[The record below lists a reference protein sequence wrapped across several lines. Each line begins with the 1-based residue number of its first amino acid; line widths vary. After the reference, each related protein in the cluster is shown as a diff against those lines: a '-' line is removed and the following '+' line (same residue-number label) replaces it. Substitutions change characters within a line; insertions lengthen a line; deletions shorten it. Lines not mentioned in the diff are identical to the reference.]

1 MSMLD
6 ININLCKCAADW
18 SRWFQLICSFSWIV
32 ICVKHPN
39 LKLVLCSNNVGW
51 HLMYPFVMNVSFI
64 MYHLYLYCC
73 SIQEDLLHLAP
84 LHHLHTLPVVM
95 KKKEDQGG
103 PSPGL
108 RGQRRKRSPSQ
119 EARILEQIV
128 KIMAQ
133 FVFQDSLGTSRV
145 NSVWILGHVS

>member
-1 MSMLD
+1 MQV
-6 ININLCKCAADW
+6 
-18 SRWFQLICSFSWIV
+18 FFFFF
-32 ICVKHPN
+32 
-39 LKLVLCSNNVGW
+39 
-51 HLMYPFVMNVSFI
+51 MYS
-64 MYHLYLYCC
+64 LYLYCC

-95 KKKEDQGG
+95 KKKEGQGD

-119 EARILEQIV
+119 EARTLERIV
-128 KIMAQ
+128 KIMVQ

-145 NSVWILGHVS
+145 NSA

>member
-1 MSMLD
+1 MQV
-6 ININLCKCAADW
+6 
-18 SRWFQLICSFSWIV
+18 FFFFF
-32 ICVKHPN
+32 
-39 LKLVLCSNNVGW
+39 
-51 HLMYPFVMNVSFI
+51 MYS
-64 MYHLYLYCC
+64 LYLYCC

-95 KKKEDQGG
+95 KKKEGQGD

-119 EARILEQIV
+119 EARTLERIV
-128 KIMAQ
+128 KIMVQ

-145 NSVWILGHVS
+145 NSAWIFGHYFMQIVHCGQPHFYDQLILSLQICNLVCHFVFFRKDYCLGSMCEMEGLFEFRWL